1 LSDIAGF
8 GLSRSE
14 AVSMARTMQRIVK
27 GNWEKLC
34 VESGL
39 SALEIDRLRS
49 CYIACDEQIQS
60 A

>member
-1 LSDIAGF
+1 MAG
-8 GLSRSE
+8 S
-14 AVSMARTMQRIVK
+14 MQRIVK
-27 GNWEKLC
+27 ANWEKLC

-49 CYIACDEQIQS
+49 CYIACDEHIQS